1 MSSWGGGRVHFRE
14 KKMPNKTIVPQ
25 LPQPVQ
31 ESPQIILEA
40 NEPLSK
46 YVLPKTT
53 VNNAAICCIALN
65 EEPYIDEWIKY
76 HLALGFNHIYIYD
89 NSDNYSLKDKQT
101 DKVTIIHFP
110 GITKQIEAYNLC
122 IAQYKKKHK
131 WCAFI
136 DCDEFIVLK
145 KHININEFL
154 KEYDNR
160 NSIALSW
167 LMFGTSNEKVYRDE
181 PVTSRFRFCSR
192 MANQHFKC
200 ICKLSSITVFINP
213 HRPYEMI
220 FDTNGQQLFD
230 NSNNKGPLDIACI
243 HHYYTKSEEEFL
255 KKINRGRADITEK
268 KSMEEL
274 IEIHSKNNDVYNCD
288 AWNFYSRHL

>member
-89 NSDNYSLKDKQT
+89 NSNNYSLKDKQT
-101 DKVTIIHFP
+101 DKVTVIHFP

-122 IAQYKKKHK
+122 IAQYKNKHK

-145 KHININEFL
+145 RHSNINEFL

-268 KSMEEL
+268 KSVEEL
-274 IEIHSKNNDVYNCD
+274 IEIHSKNNDVYNSD

>member
-31 ESPQIILEA
+31 ESPQIVPET

-89 NSDNYSLKDKQT
+89 NSNNYSLKDKQT
-101 DKVTIIHFP
+101 DKVTVIHFP

-122 IAQYKKKHK
+122 IAQYKNKHK

-145 KHININEFL
+145 RHSNINEFL

-220 FDTNGQQLFD
+220 YDTNGQQLFD

-268 KSMEEL
+268 KSVEEL
-274 IEIHSKNNDVYNCD
+274 IEIHSKNNDVYNSD